1 MFRSFLSGCC
11 ELLTIPVCPRC
22 RQPLPGREQTRRLCL
37 PCLEHLE
44 LTDIGLQGT
53 EPLPW
58 WSLGAYDSAFRREL
72 LGLRKRPDPA
82 VISALAHSLAAT
94 LPGALC
100 RDALLVAVPSWKRR
114 ANPLPEQICAGLPL
128 PVAPLL
134 RRRHATLGQHHLNRQ
149 LRERNQAGSFCLSA
163 DGERLAPQ
171 GLRARGDLPTRGRL
185 PARAWRKRQVL
196 LVDDIL
202 TTGATAQA
210 AAVALEQGG
219 FQVAGLLCLART
231 PARRRHAP

>member
-1 MFRSFLSGCC
+1 MFRSLLSGCC
-11 ELLTIPVCPRC
+11 ELLTISVCPRC
-22 RQPLPGREQTRRLCL
+22 RQPLPSREQARLLCL

-44 LTDIGLQGT
+44 LSDIGLRGT

-58 WSLGAYDSAFRREL
+58 WSLGAYDGTFRREL
-72 LGLRKRPDPA
+72 LGLRKRPDSA
-82 VISALAHSLAAT
+82 MVSALARSLGTT
-94 LPGALC
+94 LPAALC

-128 PVAPLL
+128 PVAALL

-163 DGERLAPQ
+163 EGERLAQQ
-171 GLRARGDLPTRGRL
+171 GLHARGGL

>member
-11 ELLTIPVCPRC
+11 ELLTISVCPRC
-22 RQPLPGREQTRRLCL
+22 RQPLPSREQARLLCL
-37 PCLEHLE
+37 PCQEHLE
-44 LTDIGLQGT
+44 FTGIGLQGT

-58 WSLGAYDSAFRREL
+58 WSLGAYDGAFRREL

-82 VISALAHSLAAT
+82 MISALARSLGAT
-94 LPGALC
+94 LPDALC
-100 RDALLVAVPSWKRR
+100 RDGLLVAVPSWKRR

-128 PVAPLL
+128 PEAALL

-163 DGERLAPQ
+163 EGERLAEQ
-171 GLRARGDLPTRGRL
+171 GLRACGDLPAPT
-185 PARAWRKRQVL
+185 WKKQQVL

-210 AAVALEQGG
+210 AALALGQGG